1 MTRGT
6 FCCRGF
12 WRRRLASL
20 RVGIGRVLRCLA
32 GGSQDE
38 PGTLAQGDMVSL
50 HPRAEV
56 VEQEGQGHSCPGGRA
71 LRGGASNRRPSSS
84 GSMAG
89 GLKTKRKL
97 TPLSSLS
104 SMKIAERSSGDGK
117 GGLGQGAGLGPG
129 DQLTPPVINLIPP
142 TPSNLIDD
150 DHFFEIDSEAGNTKS
165 GSSEGPKA
173 GDSGGCGADSGR
185 GVAGGGAEGDNETNV
200 PSAFGPGV
208 KSDTDLLDD
217 LSHLHSENT
226 LLQREL
232 RSDWTR
238 EERMDLEVT
247 SSQTDLLKNCEEILL
262 LKDPKQSRPV
272 SRRYSLGDMKTM
284 TGDLQSLGLAPDT
297 DTRGVGSP
305 RQRRITFE
313 SKLRGQQL
321 VSIDL
326 DTLAHLQLETTEEKE
341 ILLAS
346 IYKELHPMDTGSQ
359 SLDDLLVIEELP
371 AEMQISEL
379 KALERKDLKL
389 QLCRKA
395 SHNSNGMENG
405 VPESGF
411 ASVSPLSILA
421 PGARIRQMEL
431 RAQEDE
437 ISKLKQLIKSIK
449 ANHQQ
454 ALQLLQCSRSLHR
467 EAVSLLTES
476 VCPTNPQ
483 EGSCRADAELT
494 KKEMFIQRLTLA
506 QKELANESCIDKGLL
521 EQMKQDYQILKEKV
535 FTFYRTQEQTKW
547 KNIQEYLRTKA
558 VGKLQSMTLSQ
569 LIVPHSMALLVK
581 VQLAVRPGHCGLTVR
596 WCVGQGLQVV
606 TAESSHL
613 QPNDRLVEVNEIC
626 VLDASEEELMEL
638 LTAPSAEILVLRDLA
653 PSATEP

>member
-1 MTRGT
+1 
-6 FCCRGF
+6 
-12 WRRRLASL
+12 
-20 RVGIGRVLRCLA
+20 
-32 GGSQDE
+32 
-38 PGTLAQGDMVSL
+38 
-50 HPRAEV
+50 
-56 VEQEGQGHSCPGGRA
+56 
-71 LRGGASNRRPSSS
+71 
-84 GSMAG
+84 
-89 GLKTKRKL
+89 
-97 TPLSSLS
+97 
-104 SMKIAERSSGDGK
+104 
-117 GGLGQGAGLGPG
+117 
-129 DQLTPPVINLIPP
+129 
-142 TPSNLIDD
+142 
-150 DHFFEIDSEAGNTKS
+150 
-165 GSSEGPKA
+165 
-173 GDSGGCGADSGR
+173 
-185 GVAGGGAEGDNETNV
+185 
-200 PSAFGPGV
+200 
-208 KSDTDLLDD
+208 
-217 LSHLHSENT
+217 
-226 LLQREL
+226 
-232 RSDWTR
+232 
-238 EERMDLEVT
+238 
-247 SSQTDLLKNCEEILL
+247 
-262 LKDPKQSRPV
+262 
-272 SRRYSLGDMKTM
+272 
-284 TGDLQSLGLAPDT
+284 
-297 DTRGVGSP
+297 
-305 RQRRITFE
+305 
-313 SKLRGQQL
+313 
-321 VSIDL
+321 
-326 DTLAHLQLETTEEKE
+326 
-341 ILLAS
+341 
-346 IYKELHPMDTGSQ
+346 MDTGSQ
-359 SLDDLLVIEELP
+359 SLDDLLEAIGPHDIERFTAALLTLSDLQSSDWSNPPSNHTHNREADAVEDKRLIKSDLVNLTIKAFKQNLQLKVPRNSTVAKVTDACRKILGLKEDARHLSLNLIASKTGKLIEELP